1 LAKVFKK
8 LDEKNCKVMLSNS
21 EHPLIK
27 ELYKDFEI
35 KIVKAKRMISCNGK
49 GRGPI
54 NELVIKNY

>member
-1 LAKVFKK
+1 
-8 LDEKNCKVMLSNS
+8 MLSNS